1 VKAILKKSI
10 TFAAL
15 VGTLAALTACVD
27 PQEEER
33 QKAASLDA
41 MSCARLSTELAVRR
55 EKIKSYTE
63 KATVSA
69 IASVFSSGTKSDLN
83 SINSS
88 LSQIA
93 RKDLEKEVTAIQV
106 RMAKKGCK

>member
-1 VKAILKKSI
+1 MKDTLKKTSTI
-10 TFAAL
+10 ATL
-15 VGTLAALTACVD
+15 VCMLASLTACVD

-33 QKAASLDA
+33 QRTASLAA
-41 MSCARLSTELAVRR
+41 MNCASLSTEVAVRR
-55 EKIKSYTE
+55 EKIKHHTE

-69 IASVFSSGTKSDLN
+69 IASAFTSGTNSDLN

-93 RKDLEKEVTAIQV
+93 RKDLEKELSTIQV
-106 RMAKKGCK
+106 LMAKKGCV